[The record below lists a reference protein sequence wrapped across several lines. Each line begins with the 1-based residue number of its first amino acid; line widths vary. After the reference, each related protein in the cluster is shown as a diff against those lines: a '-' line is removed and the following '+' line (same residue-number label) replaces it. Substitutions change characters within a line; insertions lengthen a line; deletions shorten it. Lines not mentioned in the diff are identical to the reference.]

1 MPELFKKK
9 PQSNTINQGART
21 DAEVINMARAF
32 IPGKPGVN
40 ILPRSVT
47 DEYKVE
53 SMRTRFIA
61 GGAALLVA
69 FGGLFGASAV
79 FHFDQNPDLDNVLAQ
94 TEDINTQSQAL
105 GKYQTFYTSVDRKRQ
120 DLGAL
125 LTTDINHGDL
135 LSTIQNAASQSGVS
149 LTSLTVSAPT
159 SAGAAPTGTAST
171 CPSPDPFATVAT
183 VGCISFAGVAGDRES
198 IGRFVDTLN
207 ATPGLVNAY
216 VPTTTVGE
224 GEGGSARSQVSGTVS
239 FTQELYT
246 GKYNSLT
253 LPLSSIFNPTEE
265 PADTT
270 EGVTQDTTTEGTSGE
285 DS

>member
-1 MPELFKKK
+1 MPELFKRKSK
-9 PQSNTINQGART
+9 QNTINQGART

-32 IPGKPGVN
+32 IPGTPGVN
-40 ILPRSVT
+40 ILPASVT
-47 DEYKVE
+47 REYKVE
-53 SMRTRFIA
+53 SMRARFMVS
-61 GGAALLVA
+61 GVALLVGFA
-69 FGGLFGASAV
+69 GLFGASAV
-79 FHFDQNPDLDNVLAQ
+79 FHFDKNPDLDNVLAQ
-94 TEDINTQSQAL
+94 TEEINAQSQTL
-105 GKYQTFYTSVDRKRQ
+105 SKYQTFYTSVDRKRQ
-120 DLGAL
+120 DLGGL

-135 LSTIQNAASQSGVS
+135 LSTISNAAAQSGVS
-149 LTSLTVSAPT
+149 LTSLAVSAPAA
-159 SAGAAPTGTAST
+159 SGGAAPTGTAST
-171 CPSPDPFATVAT
+171 CPSPDPFGTVAT

-224 GEGGSARSQVSGTVS
+224 GEGGSSRSQVSGTVS

-253 LPLSSIFNPTEE
+253 LPLSSIFNPEE
-265 PADTT
+265 APAETT
-270 EGVTQDTTTEGTSGE
+270 EGTTTEGTSGE